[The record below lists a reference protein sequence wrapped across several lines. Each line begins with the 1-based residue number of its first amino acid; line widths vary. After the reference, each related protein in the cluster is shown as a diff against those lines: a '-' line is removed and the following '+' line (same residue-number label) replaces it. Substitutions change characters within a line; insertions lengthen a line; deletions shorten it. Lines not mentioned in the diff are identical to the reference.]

1 MFGACDPFNDLE
13 YGQCVFQPT
22 LYDEVQIAEFQAA
35 QEVIIV
41 RNPCY
46 HPGDIHVLKL
56 VKNLRKYEYLSD
68 CIVFP
73 TRGSRPHADESSGG
87 DLDGDEFFVSW
98 DQDLIPPWR
107 SAPFEYSCNSP
118 LVAIPNA
125 VKGYLNQFTSYL
137 RDFITSWA
145 HHYMPSL
152 FGSVEHAE
160 KAKKEKERRH
170 MLEYFTS
177 FNNDLVARVDAVFMK
192 YAALYGPSCCE
203 CVYLTRYTFVS
214 VNFRFHL
221 DKSREYRLS

>member
-1 MFGACDPFNDLE
+1 M
-13 YGQCVFQPT
+13 
-22 LYDEVQIAEFQAA
+22 IASCSL
-35 QEVIIV
+35 QE
-41 RNPCY
+41 
-46 HPGDIHVLKL
+46 G
-56 VKNLRKYEYLSD
+56 
-68 CIVFP
+68 
-73 TRGSRPHADESSGG
+73 ADESSGG

-118 LVAIPNA
+118 LIAIPNA